1 MAFMKYLELVE
12 DMIKT
17 LDLRT
22 KLLRVQLFILEIFSF
37 SAKSIYSTFFYK
49 EQKKEVIDEDELF
62 I

>member
-1 MAFMKYLELVE
+1 MKYLELVE

-17 LDLRT
+17 LDLRN

-49 EQKKEVIDEDELF
+49 EQNKEVIDEDELF

>member
-1 MAFMKYLELVE
+1 MKYLELVE
-12 DMIKT
+12 EMIKT

>member
-1 MAFMKYLELVE
+1 MKYLELVE

-37 SAKSIYSTFFYK
+37 SAKSIYSTFFYR

>member
-1 MAFMKYLELVE
+1 MKYLELVE

>member
-1 MAFMKYLELVE
+1 MKYLELVE

-22 KLLRVQLFILEIFSF
+22 KFLRVQLFILEIFSF